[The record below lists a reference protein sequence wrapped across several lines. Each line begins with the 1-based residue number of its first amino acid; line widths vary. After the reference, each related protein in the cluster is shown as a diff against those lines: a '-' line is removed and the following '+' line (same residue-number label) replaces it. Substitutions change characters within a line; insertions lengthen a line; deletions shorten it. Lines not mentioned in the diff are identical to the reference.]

1 MPRAPMPKQAIRV
14 SKDKWDRFGEAADA
28 ADTDRSTLLRQFVD
42 WYLRERGGV
51 LPERPPRES

>member
-1 MPRAPMPKQAIRV
+1 MPRVPMPKQAIRV
-14 SKDKWDRFGEAADA
+14 SKEKWDRFGVVADDA
-28 ADTDRSTLLRQFVD
+28 GTDRSTLVREFID